1 MGALA
6 DGALE
11 AGGHVIGVIPQQMLD
26 VEIGHSGVT
35 DLRVVTT
42 MHERKALMS
51 DLADA
56 FVAMPGGMGTAEE
69 LLEILTWRQLGLHR
83 KPVLLLDVHGY
94 WAPLRACLAHWVD
107 CGFLDAEELEYVRM
121 AANPDELVADL
132 VTQGLHPGGAVQLP
146 AVQLP
151 AVQLP
156 AVQLPAAAA
165 AFPR

>member
-11 AGGHVIGVIPQQMLD
+11 AGGHVIGVIPQKMLD
-26 VEIGHSGVT
+26 VEIGHPGVT
-35 DLRVVTT
+35 DQRVVTT

-56 FVAMPGGMGTAEE
+56 FVAMPGGIGTAEE

-107 CGFLDAEELEYVRM
+107 CGFLDAQELEQIRL
-121 AANPDELVADL
+121 AADPGEVVADL
-132 VTQGLHPGGAVQLP
+132 VALGLPAGEAIQLP
-146 AVQLP
+146 SAAPAAP
-151 AVQLP
+151 AVS
-156 AVQLPAAAA
+156 AC
-165 AFPR
+165 PR